1 MDFTWTEEQTSMRAQ
16 AYKFGKEVVAPRSA
30 EMDEKEELD
39 WDAWKQAAE
48 FGFQGMVVPQ
58 KYGGLDLDPLTI
70 CITMEGLG
78 HGSRD
83 VGFVTS
89 GTFSPTFKKPLA
101 MALVEA
107 AVTTGELAV
116 DIRGKAVAGRIV
128 SFPFLSA
135 RTKGDPRAA
144 RTLS

>member
-1 MDFTWTEEQTSMRAQ
+1 MDFSWTEEQTSMREQ

-78 HGSRD
+78 HGSQGRWLRHLPGRPHGDLRD
-83 VGFVTS
+83 PDRGGGNRGPEGEVPPQAGVG
-89 GTFSPTFKKPLA
+89 
-101 MALVEA
+101 
-107 AVTTGELAV
+107 
-116 DIRGKAVAGRIV
+116 
-128 SFPFLSA
+128 
-135 RTKGDPRAA
+135 
-144 RTLS
+144 